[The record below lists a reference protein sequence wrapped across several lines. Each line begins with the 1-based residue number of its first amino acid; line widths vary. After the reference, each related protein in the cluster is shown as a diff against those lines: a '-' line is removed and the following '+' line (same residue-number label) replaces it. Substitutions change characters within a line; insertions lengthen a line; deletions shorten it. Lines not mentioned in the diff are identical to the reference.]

1 MNCRLYI
8 YFGTNIT
15 PTMAFTMI
23 KFCLHLINIEY
34 HENYT
39 NLLNRMQLQAQYK
52 ISLNVKKPHL
62 RYDF

>member
-1 MNCRLYI
+1 
-8 YFGTNIT
+8 
-15 PTMAFTMI
+15 MAFTMI